1 MLASTAESGWQ
12 AGVNKSH
19 AGERAPLINPKVLLP
34 VLITLHL
41 AAVALIVEGL
51 DVDERQSDDDSRARQ
66 VVEWNPACVAGHANE
81 AIARYWSSE
90 YRQPNAIVA
99 EQQSCV
105 NIR

>member
-1 MLASTAESGWQ
+1 MNS
-12 AGVNKSH
+12 
-19 AGERAPLINPKVLLP
+19 KVLLP
-34 VLITLHL
+34 VLIALHL

-51 DVDERQSDDDSRARQ
+51 DVTERQSDDDSRTRQ

-99 EQQSCV
+99 GQPSCV

>member
-1 MLASTAESGWQ
+1 MNT
-12 AGVNKSH
+12 
-19 AGERAPLINPKVLLP
+19 KVVLP
-34 VLITLHL
+34 VLIALHL
-41 AAVALIVEGL
+41 AAVALIVKKL
-51 DVDERQSDDDSRARQ
+51 NVDEGQSDDDSRARQ

-90 YRQPNAIVA
+90 YRQPSAIVA

>member
-19 AGERAPLINPKVLLP
+19 AGQRAPLINPKVLLP
-34 VLITLHL
+34 VLIVMHL

-51 DVDERQSDDDSRARQ
+51 DVDERQSDDDHQTRQ

-81 AIARYWSSE
+81 AIARYWSSD
-90 YRQPNAIVA
+90 YRQPNAIA
-99 EQQSCV
+99 AGQPSCV

>member
-1 MLASTAESGWQ
+1 MNT
-12 AGVNKSH
+12 
-19 AGERAPLINPKVLLP
+19 KVVLP
-34 VLITLHL
+34 VLIALHL
-41 AAVALIVEGL
+41 AAVALIVKKL
-51 DVDERQSDDDSRARQ
+51 NVDEGQSDDDSRARQ

-105 NIR
+105 KVR